1 MSELYDI
8 LTETPPTKVVL
19 LALDQGLWD
28 CERSLAELSALCEA
42 NHMEAVAQITQKRQ
56 TPETGIVLGSG
67 KLEEAS
73 LAAQTLGAECA
84 VFDGE
89 LTGSQIRNIS
99 NALGGLEVIDRTMLI
114 LEIFR
119 SRAVT
124 NEGKLQTELALL
136 RYRLPRLQGM
146 GEALSRQ
153 GGGGGGGGGARRGA
167 GETKLELDRRHVH
180 ARIDALAE
188 KLAEMEKRRGES
200 RKARAKTG
208 MPVVSLVGYTNVGK
222 SSLMNALCGPSV
234 AEADMLFATLDPT
247 SRKLVLPSGM
257 AVLLVDTVG
266 FVSRLPHNL
275 VEAFKSTLEEAAW
288 SDVIVRVADAGDEQR
303 EEQLAVTD
311 EVLDGLDCTD
321 IPRLT
326 VYNKCDKPNT
336 LSFDPDILLTS
347 AKTGYGLDKLL
358 QKRSEPA
365 PLATKEI
372 TLPEYAEHEVGT
384 VPQLAARFET
394 AAQLPGSEYLAK
406 LRYLILP
413 IREADAVPQPLRCK
427 TLLELP
433 RAAFGTVEPDTM
445 RRLAALEGS
454 GFAGVVANNLAQF
467 GYASPLPVFGGLGLN
482 VTNPMSAA
490 EYVCLGACG
499 LLVQPETALTA
510 MRAVA
515 PRQKDGTPVP
525 TAALCYGHLPLMLT
539 RACPL
544 RNVRT
549 SCAGCTHK
557 GKLRDRKGRDFPVRC
572 SAPGS
577 AGMRTVFNPVPLYM
591 GDRLTE
597 MPVDLAVAA
606 FTLEPAD
613 RVEDVLTHLF
623 HRQPFDGEFTRGLYY
638 TNN

>member
-1 MSELYDI
+1 MDEMKDPITLDFTATQAPAEDAPVGQKALDSER
-8 LTETPPTKVVL
+8 PPVRVVL
-19 LALDQGLWD
+19 LALDQGKFD
-28 CERSLAELSALCEA
+28 SQRSLDELAALAEA
-42 NHMEAVAQITQKRQ
+42 NGMQAVATVCQKRS
-56 TPETGIVLGSG
+56 TPEAATLLGEG
-67 KLEEAS
+67 KVEEAR
-73 LAAQTLGAECA
+73 LVCLNTDAEAAI
-84 VFDGE
+84 FDGE
-89 LTGSQIRNIS
+89 LTGSQIRNLS
-99 NALGGLEVIDRTMLI
+99 AALQVEVLDRTMLI

-119 SRAVT
+119 ARATT
-124 NEGKLQTELALL
+124 NEGKLQTELATLK
-136 RYRLPRLQGM
+136 YRMPRLQGL

-347 AKTGYGLDKLL
+347 AKTGVGLPALLAKIDDVLAHRVRGIEVLLPYDKLAL
-358 QKRSEPA
+358 ADILRSRGSVAEEEYREDGVYYR
-365 PLATKEI
+365 ATVKI
-372 TLPEYAEHEVGT
+372 DDLH
-384 VPQLAARFET
+384 RFE
-394 AAQLPGSEYLAK
+394 PYL
-406 LRYLILP
+406 
-413 IREADAVPQPLRCK
+413 V
-427 TLLELP
+427 
-433 RAAFGTVEPDTM
+433 
-445 RRLAALEGS
+445 
-454 GFAGVVANNLAQF
+454 
-467 GYASPLPVFGGLGLN
+467 
-482 VTNPMSAA
+482 
-490 EYVCLGACG
+490 
-499 LLVQPETALTA
+499 
-510 MRAVA
+510 
-515 PRQKDGTPVP
+515 
-525 TAALCYGHLPLMLT
+525 
-539 RACPL
+539 
-544 RNVRT
+544 
-549 SCAGCTHK
+549 
-557 GKLRDRKGRDFPVRC
+557 
-572 SAPGS
+572 
-577 AGMRTVFNPVPLYM
+577 
-591 GDRLTE
+591 
-597 MPVDLAVAA
+597 
-606 FTLEPAD
+606 
-613 RVEDVLTHLF
+613 
-623 HRQPFDGEFTRGLYY
+623 
-638 TNN
+638 